1 MLLTEELQGQANQ
14 FRRGAKKIRK
24 RMWWNNMRL
33 NIIIATVVV
42 VIIIIIV
49 CEALSLSSSPQAFA
63 LDKVNWKVMILL
75 CCFALFLK
83 VAVYFSVKPATS
95 IPTTAP
101 IAP

>member
-49 CEALSLSSSPQAFA
+49 CEALSLSSSPPSLCF
-63 LDKVNWKVMILL
+63 DKVNRELMIF
-75 CCFALFLK
+75 C
-83 VAVYFSVKPATS
+83 
-95 IPTTAP
+95 
-101 IAP
+101 